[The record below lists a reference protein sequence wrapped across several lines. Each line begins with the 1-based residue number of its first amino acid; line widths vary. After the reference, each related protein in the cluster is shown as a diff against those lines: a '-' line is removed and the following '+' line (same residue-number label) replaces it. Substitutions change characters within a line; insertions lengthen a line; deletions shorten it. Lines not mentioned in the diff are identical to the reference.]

1 MGLFPLYFIWKHWSQ
16 RTRCCTET
24 DLWDFKEAYGHS
36 RSSLVVIYLI
46 KVTFFYGSGCK
57 DFSWPNFALAHLFKD
72 FNSEAT
78 GNSLNSTM
86 TSICYLVKLSF
97 VYILSLLFWYFVLG
111 GIDALCWN
119 HKFWLQNLPTL
130 FPDRSPEVLFSCR
143 EWHCYKYVEIL
154 IQNMNQMYIMF
165 IQCTV
170 LWSPACEILINMNN
184 SANQNLVLC
193 VLFIPS

>member
-1 MGLFPLYFIWKHWSQ
+1 MAL
-16 RTRCCTET
+16 E
-24 DLWDFKEAYGHS
+24 
-36 RSSLVVIYLI
+36 
-46 KVTFFYGSGCK
+46 SGCK

-72 FNSEAT
+72 FNSKAT

-97 VYILSLLFWYFVLG
+97 VYILLLLYWYFVLG

-143 EWHCYKYVEIL
+143 EWHCYKYVEIW
-154 IQNMNQMYIMF
+154 IPIVSKHEPNVYNVY
-165 IQCTV
+165 TV
-170 LWSPACEILINMNN
+170 HSSMKTSMWNINKHE
-184 SANQNLVLC
+184 
-193 VLFIPS
+193 